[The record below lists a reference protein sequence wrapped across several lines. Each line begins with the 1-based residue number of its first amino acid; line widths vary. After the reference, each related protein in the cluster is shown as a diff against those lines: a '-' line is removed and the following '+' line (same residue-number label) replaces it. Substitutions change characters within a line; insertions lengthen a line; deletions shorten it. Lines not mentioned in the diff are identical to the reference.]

1 MKARL
6 PLALIA
12 LVTVL
17 LAAPAVFAALRLE
30 PPVEP
35 DAQAAIVK
43 KSGPTC
49 SSRRGTCAKV
59 RPGTPGSAS
68 RSTLILVFEG
78 VPIIDFTWPTE
89 ARDAAGLTADAVA
102 GTSGPM
108 VTIMGM
114 KVGVAPKSRIAS
126 RS

>member
-30 PPVEP
+30 PPAGP
-35 DAQAAIVK
+35 DALATVK
-43 KSGPTC
+43 KAGPPC
-49 SSRRGTCAKV
+49 PQRRGTCAKV